1 MTPEEFLNKD
11 FSKMKIELNPGRLET
26 TKVKLAIENKW
37 YSLAIMK
44 NQIRILEFLQNG
56 TITEDKIEELY
67 NKKLK
72 ALDEHIQQEISDKFA
87 FISSKT
93 N

>member
-11 FSKMKIELNPGRLET
+11 FSKMKLELNPGRLET